1 MRIKRLLSCTAVVM
15 VLLAPCGCSSTSGPS
30 PPSLPNFQG
39 QFAGSYLINSCDKSG
54 YFSGFCRGS
63 SSHAGGTFPLELS
76 LVQNQTA
83 TNGTM
88 ILSQGGGT
96 PIGGPFQGTVQSTGH
111 LTGSA
116 TLDPLILFGSINR
129 DITAWDT
136 TITGNTLNGGF
147 TLVYRSTTQTGTMR
161 VNASLLQTT
170 RR

>member
-1 MRIKRLLSCTAVVM
+1 
-15 VLLAPCGCSSTSGPS
+15 
-30 PPSLPNFQG
+30 
-39 QFAGSYLINSCDKSG
+39 
-54 YFSGFCRGS
+54 
-63 SSHAGGTFPLELS
+63 
-76 LVQNQTA
+76 
-83 TNGTM
+83 M

-147 TLVYRSTTQTGTMR
+147 TLVYRSTTQTGTMT